1 MKKRIKCVSL
11 VQNAKMM
18 AALYLVLSLPVL
30 LIMLAAGSVVNHAG
44 MSVAAMIVFVI
55 VYVASA
61 FVFTLIGAWV
71 YNLVASQVGGF
82 EFTTGEVTQA

>member
-1 MKKRIKCVSL
+1 MKKRIKCVSP

-44 MSVAAMIVFVI
+44 MSVAAMVVFAV
-55 VYVASA
+55 VYVAIT

-71 YNLVASQVGGF
+71 YNLVASQLGGF
-82 EFTTGEVTQA
+82 EFTTAEVTQA

>member
-1 MKKRIKCVSL
+1 MKKRIESVSL

-18 AALYLVLSLPVL
+18 AAIYLVLSLPVL

-44 MSVAAMIVFVI
+44 LSMVSVVVFAI
-55 VYVASA
+55 LYVAST
-61 FVFTLIGAWV
+61 FVFTLIGGWI

-82 EFTTGEVTQA
+82 EFTTAEVTKA